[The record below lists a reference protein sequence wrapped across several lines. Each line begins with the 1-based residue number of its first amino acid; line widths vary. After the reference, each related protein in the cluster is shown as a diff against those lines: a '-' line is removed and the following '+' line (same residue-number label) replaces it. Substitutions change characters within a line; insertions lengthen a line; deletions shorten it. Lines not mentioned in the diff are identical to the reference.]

1 LSQTANF
8 TVLLPSYSAQLAI
21 PTDSLIQP
29 FNLSGG
35 WSLELN
41 CHYDHKVPLFLFTA
55 LNLMSQFNLENATL
69 YSQSKGDAD
78 TDEVTEVYS

>member
-1 LSQTANF
+1 M
-8 TVLLPSYSAQLAI
+8 V
-21 PTDSLIQP
+21 
-29 FNLSGG
+29 
-35 WSLELN
+35 LELK

>member
-1 LSQTANF
+1 M
-8 TVLLPSYSAQLAI
+8 V
-21 PTDSLIQP
+21 
-29 FNLSGG
+29 
-35 WSLELN
+35 LELK

-78 TDEVTEVYS
+78 TDEVTEVYSWFMAINLAVPCLY